1 MKSIVKRCSVAVVLA
16 LAALL
21 PDFTRLHTSLAGLE
35 LIANLEGCRLS
46 PYQCSAGVWTSGI
59 GHTAGV
65 KPGGVITEREAAVNL
80 VADVMQVEKRLAQCM
95 PVTMPQPVYDAVVSF
110 AFNVGTGA
118 ACASTLAHFINKSST
133 RRVQSAS
140 PLGICQRCQVCR
152 AGESPGARAGAMYG
166 GGIMSRGNK
175 LFLALVLL
183 AVIALLKWQVIT
195 LGDSL
200 DAATLENVRVAA
212 ALTESRAAIAVLQDS
227 ALRNEREQVM
237 LRQRIAASD
246 QLATRRNHTITRLL
260 NENEALRRWYQSAL
274 PDDVIRLHSRPDFAT
289 PDDYLRWL
297 SESQQLPAA
306 RQQPEDQR

>member
-1 MKSIVKRCSVAVVLA
+1 
-16 LAALL
+16 
-21 PDFTRLHTSLAGLE
+21 
-35 LIANLEGCRLS
+35 
-46 PYQCSAGVWTSGI
+46 
-59 GHTAGV
+59 
-65 KPGGVITEREAAVNL
+65 
-80 VADVMQVEKRLAQCM
+80 
-95 PVTMPQPVYDAVVSF
+95 
-110 AFNVGTGA
+110 
-118 ACASTLAHFINKSST
+118 
-133 RRVQSAS
+133 
-140 PLGICQRCQVCR
+140 
-152 AGESPGARAGAMYG
+152 
-166 GGIMSRGNK
+166 MSRGNK

-200 DAATLENVRVAA
+200 DAAKLENVRVAA
-212 ALTESRAAIAVLQDS
+212 ALTESRAAIAALQDS

-237 LRQRIAASD
+237 LRQRIAAVD

-297 SESQQLPAA
+297 SEGQQLPAA

>member
-1 MKSIVKRCSVAVVLA
+1 
-16 LAALL
+16 
-21 PDFTRLHTSLAGLE
+21 
-35 LIANLEGCRLS
+35 
-46 PYQCSAGVWTSGI
+46 
-59 GHTAGV
+59 
-65 KPGGVITEREAAVNL
+65 
-80 VADVMQVEKRLAQCM
+80 
-95 PVTMPQPVYDAVVSF
+95 
-110 AFNVGTGA
+110 
-118 ACASTLAHFINKSST
+118 
-133 RRVQSAS
+133 
-140 PLGICQRCQVCR
+140 
-152 AGESPGARAGAMYG
+152 
-166 GGIMSRGNK
+166 MSRGNK
-175 LFLALVLL
+175 LFLSLVLL

-200 DAATLENVRVAA
+200 DAAKLENVRVAA
-212 ALTESRAAIAVLQDS
+212 ALTESRAAIAALQDI

-297 SESQQLPAA
+297 SEGQQLPAA

>member
-1 MKSIVKRCSVAVVLA
+1 
-16 LAALL
+16 
-21 PDFTRLHTSLAGLE
+21 
-35 LIANLEGCRLS
+35 
-46 PYQCSAGVWTSGI
+46 
-59 GHTAGV
+59 
-65 KPGGVITEREAAVNL
+65 
-80 VADVMQVEKRLAQCM
+80 
-95 PVTMPQPVYDAVVSF
+95 
-110 AFNVGTGA
+110 
-118 ACASTLAHFINKSST
+118 
-133 RRVQSAS
+133 
-140 PLGICQRCQVCR
+140 
-152 AGESPGARAGAMYG
+152 MYG

-200 DAATLENVRVAA
+200 DAAKLENVRVAA

-237 LRQRIAASD
+237 LRQRITAAD
-246 QLATRRNHTITRLL
+246 LLATRRNHTITRLL
-260 NENEALRRWYQSAL
+260 NENETLRRWYQSAL

-297 SESQQLPAA
+297 SEGQQLPAA

>member
-1 MKSIVKRCSVAVVLA
+1 
-16 LAALL
+16 
-21 PDFTRLHTSLAGLE
+21 
-35 LIANLEGCRLS
+35 
-46 PYQCSAGVWTSGI
+46 
-59 GHTAGV
+59 
-65 KPGGVITEREAAVNL
+65 
-80 VADVMQVEKRLAQCM
+80 
-95 PVTMPQPVYDAVVSF
+95 
-110 AFNVGTGA
+110 
-118 ACASTLAHFINKSST
+118 
-133 RRVQSAS
+133 
-140 PLGICQRCQVCR
+140 
-152 AGESPGARAGAMYG
+152 MYG

-200 DAATLENVRVAA
+200 DAAKLENVRVAA
-212 ALTESRAAIAVLQDS
+212 ALTESRAAIAALQDS

>member
-1 MKSIVKRCSVAVVLA
+1 
-16 LAALL
+16 
-21 PDFTRLHTSLAGLE
+21 
-35 LIANLEGCRLS
+35 
-46 PYQCSAGVWTSGI
+46 
-59 GHTAGV
+59 
-65 KPGGVITEREAAVNL
+65 
-80 VADVMQVEKRLAQCM
+80 
-95 PVTMPQPVYDAVVSF
+95 
-110 AFNVGTGA
+110 
-118 ACASTLAHFINKSST
+118 
-133 RRVQSAS
+133 
-140 PLGICQRCQVCR
+140 
-152 AGESPGARAGAMYG
+152 
-166 GGIMSRGNK
+166 MSRGNK

-200 DAATLENVRVAA
+200 DAAKLENVRVAA
-212 ALTESRAAIAVLQDS
+212 ALTESRAAIAALQDS

>member
-1 MKSIVKRCSVAVVLA
+1 
-16 LAALL
+16 
-21 PDFTRLHTSLAGLE
+21 
-35 LIANLEGCRLS
+35 
-46 PYQCSAGVWTSGI
+46 
-59 GHTAGV
+59 
-65 KPGGVITEREAAVNL
+65 
-80 VADVMQVEKRLAQCM
+80 
-95 PVTMPQPVYDAVVSF
+95 
-110 AFNVGTGA
+110 
-118 ACASTLAHFINKSST
+118 
-133 RRVQSAS
+133 
-140 PLGICQRCQVCR
+140 
-152 AGESPGARAGAMYG
+152 MYG

-200 DAATLENVRVAA
+200 DAAKLENVRVAA

>member
-1 MKSIVKRCSVAVVLA
+1 
-16 LAALL
+16 
-21 PDFTRLHTSLAGLE
+21 
-35 LIANLEGCRLS
+35 
-46 PYQCSAGVWTSGI
+46 
-59 GHTAGV
+59 
-65 KPGGVITEREAAVNL
+65 
-80 VADVMQVEKRLAQCM
+80 
-95 PVTMPQPVYDAVVSF
+95 
-110 AFNVGTGA
+110 
-118 ACASTLAHFINKSST
+118 
-133 RRVQSAS
+133 
-140 PLGICQRCQVCR
+140 
-152 AGESPGARAGAMYG
+152 MYG

>member
-1 MKSIVKRCSVAVVLA
+1 
-16 LAALL
+16 
-21 PDFTRLHTSLAGLE
+21 
-35 LIANLEGCRLS
+35 
-46 PYQCSAGVWTSGI
+46 
-59 GHTAGV
+59 
-65 KPGGVITEREAAVNL
+65 
-80 VADVMQVEKRLAQCM
+80 
-95 PVTMPQPVYDAVVSF
+95 
-110 AFNVGTGA
+110 
-118 ACASTLAHFINKSST
+118 
-133 RRVQSAS
+133 
-140 PLGICQRCQVCR
+140 
-152 AGESPGARAGAMYG
+152 
-166 GGIMSRGNK
+166 MSRGSK

-200 DAATLENVRVAA
+200 DAAKLENVRVAA
-212 ALTESRAAIAVLQDS
+212 ALTESRAAIAALQDS

-237 LRQRIAASD
+237 LRQHIAAAD

-297 SESQQLPAA
+297 SKGQQLPAA